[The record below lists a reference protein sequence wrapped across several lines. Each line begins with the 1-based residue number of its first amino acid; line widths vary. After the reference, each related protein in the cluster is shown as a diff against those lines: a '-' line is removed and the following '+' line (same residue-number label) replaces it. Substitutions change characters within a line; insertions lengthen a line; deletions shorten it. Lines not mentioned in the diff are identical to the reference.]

1 MKTNVCSIC
10 QTPYTEQDIVILNGT
25 EEDVDLMRTKME
37 ARTARLKAAKKD
49 KKSKVKAEETVVK
62 QEDAS
67 CSSKSVKPETSSK
80 QKTLLTLKPTLPA
93 SKRELVL
100 DPLSSDPN
108 SKKVKKDYS
117 IASDP
122 KATEVFKS
130 LFTSHESEKKQDR
143 AHWVTFN
150 PHYY

>member
-1 MKTNVCSIC
+1 
-10 QTPYTEQDIVILNGT
+10 
-25 EEDVDLMRTKME
+25 ME
-37 ARTARLKAAKKD
+37 VRVARLKAAKKD
-49 KKSKVKAEETVVK
+49 KKSKSTKKEETVVK
-62 QEDAS
+62 QEDIP
-67 CSSKSVKPETSSK
+67 CSSKSSDNASSKMKPETSSK
-80 QKTLLTLKPTLPA
+80 SKPILTFKPSIGA
-93 SKRELVL
+93 NKRELLL

-117 IASDP
+117 IAQDP

-130 LFTSHESEKKQDR
+130 LFTSHESEQKQDR

>member
-1 MKTNVCSIC
+1 M
-10 QTPYTEQDIVILNGT
+10 D
-25 EEDVDLMRTKME
+25 
-37 ARTARLKAAKKD
+37 ARVARLKAAKKD
-49 KKSKVKAEETVVK
+49 KKSKAIKEETVVK
-62 QEDAS
+62 QEDTP
-67 CSSKSVKPETSSK
+67 CSSKSIDDKSSKIKPETSLKSK
-80 QKTLLTLKPTLPA
+80 PILTFKPSISA
-93 SKRELVL
+93 NKRELVL

-117 IASDP
+117 IAQDP

-130 LFTSHESEKKQDR
+130 LFTSHESEQKQDR